1 MSQIDRTY
9 PHSRP
14 ATSQRWKRLWAKTRM
29 KITGGETGFLGFGLR
44 WAVLLLFVAYFF
56 VPILWLVLA
65 PSKSAPDLLERNPLA
80 FGSFQRIQEAWQRIV
95 EYQDG
100 EVFLWLGNSVRYVI
114 LSLTLALA
122 TCIPAGYILAIARF
136 PGRRPLLWLT
146 LITMLLP
153 PSALVL
159 PMFMELNLFH
169 LVNTQWAVILPAAF
183 FPFGTY
189 LTYIYYASSL
199 PPDLLDAARVDGC
212 SEVQLFWHIAL
223 PLAKPLLGLLAFIN
237 FNTNWN
243 NFFGPYVLLN
253 DDRLFNL
260 PVGLQQF
267 VSATSALRPG
277 FNPSPGVMVG
287 YQQAEAALLGLVM
300 VVPVA
305 LVFMIAQRYVVEGA
319 FTGSI
324 KG

>member
-1 MSQIDRTY
+1 MSEIDTLR
-9 PHSRP
+9 PDSRP
-14 ATSQRWKRLWAKTRM
+14 SLLLRWRHFRM
-29 KITGGETGFLGFGLR
+29 RTGGDIGIFGFGLR
-44 WAVLLLFVAYFF
+44 WAVLLLFAVYFF

-65 PSKSAPDLLERNPLA
+65 TSKSAPELLELKPLA
-80 FGSFQRIQEAWQRIV
+80 FGSFQRIQEAWQRII

-100 EVFLWLGNSVRYVI
+100 EVLVWAFNSIRYALWALV
-114 LSLTLALA
+114 LSLVIS
-122 TCIPAGYILAIARF
+122 IPAGYILAVARF
-136 PGRRPLLWLT
+136 PGRRLLLWLT

-169 LVNTQWAVILPAAF
+169 LINTQWAVILPSAF

-199 PPDLLDAARVDGC
+199 PPELLDAARVDGG

-223 PLAKPLLGLLAFIN
+223 PLAKPVLGLLAFIN
-237 FNTNWN
+237 FITNWN

-253 DDRLFNL
+253 DNRLFNL
-260 PVGLQQF
+260 PVGIQQF
-267 VSATSALRPG
+267 VAATSALRPG

-287 YQQAEAALLGLVM
+287 YQQAEAALLGLIM
-300 VVPVA
+300 VIPVA
-305 LVFMIAQRYVVEGA
+305 MVFLIAQRYVIGGA
-319 FTGSI
+319 FTGSV

>member
-1 MSQIDRTY
+1 MYKIDAQRSDS
-9 PHSRP
+9 HP
-14 ATSQRWKRLWAKTRM
+14 ALLQGWRHFWKETAND
-29 KITGGETGFLGFGLR
+29 TGILGFGLR
-44 WAVLLLFVAYFF
+44 WAVLLLFAAYFF
-56 VPILWLVLA
+56 VPLLWLVLA
-65 PSKSAPDLLERNPLA
+65 TSKSAPQLLELKPLA
-80 FGSFQRIQEAWQRIV
+80 FGSFQRIQEAWQRII

-100 EVFLWLGNSVRYVI
+100 EVLLWAFNSIRYALWGLV
-114 LSLTLALA
+114 LSLAIS
-122 TCIPAGYILAIARF
+122 IPAGYILAVARF
-136 PGRRPLLWLT
+136 PGRRLLLWLT

-169 LVNTQWAVILPAAF
+169 LINTQWAVILPSAF

-199 PPDLLDAARVDGC
+199 PPELLDAARVDGC
-212 SEVQLFWHIAL
+212 SEAQLFWHIAL
-223 PLAKPLLGLLAFIN
+223 PLATPVLGLLAFIN
-237 FNTNWN
+237 FTTNWN

-267 VSATSALRPG
+267 VAATSALRPG
-277 FNPSPGVMVG
+277 FNPSPGIMVG
-287 YQQAEAALLGLVM
+287 YQQAEAALFGLIM

-305 LVFMIAQRYVVEGA
+305 IVFLFAQRYVIGGA
-319 FTGSI
+319 FTGSV

>member
-1 MSQIDRTY
+1 MSKIDTL
-9 PHSRP
+9 RP
-14 ATSQRWKRLWAKTRM
+14 DSHPTLLRRWRHFVMRIA
-29 KITGGETGFLGFGLR
+29 GDTGFLGFGLR
-44 WAVLLLFVAYFF
+44 WGVLLLFAAYFF

-65 PSKSAPDLLERNPLA
+65 TSKSAPQLLELKPLA
-80 FGSFQRIQEAWQRIV
+80 FGSFQRVQEAWQRII

-100 EVFLWLGNSVRYVI
+100 EVLLWAFNSIRYAAWALV
-114 LSLTLALA
+114 LSLVIS
-122 TCIPAGYILAIARF
+122 IPAGYILAVARF

-169 LVNTQWAVILPAAF
+169 LINTQWAVILPSAF

-199 PPDLLDAARVDGC
+199 PPELLDAARVDGC

-223 PLAKPLLGLLAFIN
+223 PLATPLLGLLAFIN
-237 FNTNWN
+237 FSTNWN

-260 PVGLQQF
+260 PVGIQQF
-267 VSATSALRPG
+267 VAATSALRPG

-287 YQQAEAALLGLVM
+287 YQQAEAALFGLM
-300 VVPVA
+300 LVVPVA
-305 LVFMIAQRYVVEGA
+305 IVYLIAQRYVIGGA
-319 FTGSI
+319 FTGSV

>member
-1 MSQIDRTY
+1 MSKADTSR
-9 PHSRP
+9 PDSRP
-14 ATSQRWKRLWAKTRM
+14 ALLQRWGRSWMRTAGDQG
-29 KITGGETGFLGFGLR
+29 ILGFGLR
-44 WAVLLLFVAYFF
+44 WAVLLLFAAYFF
-56 VPILWLVLA
+56 IPLLWLVLA
-65 PSKSAPDLLERNPLA
+65 TSKSAPQLLELKPLA
-80 FGSFQRIQEAWQRIV
+80 FGSFQRIQEAWQRII
-95 EYQDG
+95 EYQNG
-100 EVFLWLGNSVRYVI
+100 EVLHWALNSVRYAI
-114 LSLTLALA
+114 WALALSLAS
-122 TCIPAGYILAIARF
+122 CIPAGYILAVARF
-136 PGRRPLLWLT
+136 PGRRLLLWLT

-159 PMFMELNLFH
+159 PMFMEMNLFH

-199 PPDLLDAARVDGC
+199 PPELLDAARVDGC
-212 SEVQLFWHIAL
+212 SEAELFWHIAL
-223 PLAKPLLGLLAFIN
+223 PLATPLLGLLAFIN

-260 PVGLQQF
+260 PVGIQQF
-267 VSATSALRPG
+267 VAATSALRPG

-287 YQQAEAALLGLVM
+287 YQQAEAALFGLMM

-305 LVFMIAQRYVVEGA
+305 IVFLVAQRYVVGGA

>member
-1 MSQIDRTY
+1 MSKVDTL
-9 PHSRP
+9 PSDSRP
-14 ATSQRWKRLWAKTRM
+14 SLLLRIKHFRM
-29 KITGGETGFLGFGLR
+29 RTAGDIGFLGFGLR
-44 WAVLLLFVAYFF
+44 WGVLLLFAAYFF

-65 PSKSAPDLLERNPLA
+65 TSKSAPQLLELKPLA
-80 FGSFQRIQEAWQRIV
+80 FGSFQRIQEAWQRII

-100 EVFLWLGNSVRYVI
+100 EVLLWAFNSVRYAI
-114 LSLTLALA
+114 WALALSLAVS
-122 TCIPAGYILAIARF
+122 IPAGYILAVARF

-169 LVNTQWAVILPAAF
+169 LMNTQWAVILPSAF

-189 LTYIYYASSL
+189 LTYIYYAASL
-199 PPDLLDAARVDGC
+199 PRDLLDAARVDGC

-223 PLAKPLLGLLAFIN
+223 PLATPLLGLLAFIN
-237 FNTNWN
+237 FSTNWN

-253 DDRLFNL
+253 DNTLFNL

-267 VSATSALRPG
+267 VAATSALRPG

-287 YQQAEAALLGLVM
+287 YQQAEAALFGLIM

-305 LVFMIAQRYVVEGA
+305 IVYLIAQ
-319 FTGSI
+319 
-324 KG
+324 

>member
-1 MSQIDRTY
+1 MSKIDSLR
-9 PHSRP
+9 PDARP
-14 ATSQRWKRLWAKTRM
+14 ALLHNWRHFWMKTASD
-29 KITGGETGFLGFGLR
+29 TGILGFGLR
-44 WAVLLLFVAYFF
+44 WAVLLLFAVYFF
-56 VPILWLVLA
+56 VPLLWLILA
-65 PSKSAPDLLERNPLA
+65 PSKSAPELLERNPLA
-80 FGSFQRIQEAWQRIV
+80 FGSFQRIQEAWQRIM

-100 EVFLWLGNSVRYVI
+100 EVLLWAFNSVRYAAWGLA
-114 LSLTLALA
+114 LSLA
-122 TCIPAGYILAIARF
+122 TCIPAGYILAVARF
-136 PGRRPLLWLT
+136 PGRRLLLWLT

-159 PMFMELNLFH
+159 PMFMELNLVH
-169 LVNTQWAVILPAAF
+169 LINTQWAVILPTAF

-199 PPDLLDAARVDGC
+199 PPELLDAARVDGC
-212 SEVQLFWHIAL
+212 SEGQLFWHIAL
-223 PLAKPLLGLLAFIN
+223 PLATPLLGLLAFIN
-237 FNTNWN
+237 FTTNWN

-267 VSATSALRPG
+267 AAATSALRPG

-287 YQQAEAALLGLVM
+287 YQQAEAALFGLIM

-305 LVFMIAQRYVVEGA
+305 IVFLVAQRYVVGGA

>member
-1 MSQIDRTY
+1 MRT
-9 PHSRP
+9 
-14 ATSQRWKRLWAKTRM
+14 A
-29 KITGGETGFLGFGLR
+29 GDTGFLGFVLR
-44 WAVLLLFVAYFF
+44 WGVLFLFAAYFF

-65 PSKSAPDLLERNPLA
+65 TSKSAPQLLELKPLA
-80 FGSFQRIQEAWQRIV
+80 FGSFQRIQEAWQRII

-100 EVFLWLGNSVRYVI
+100 EVLEWAFNSIRYALWALA
-114 LSLTLALA
+114 LSLVTS
-122 TCIPAGYILAIARF
+122 IPAGYILAVARF
-136 PGRRPLLWLT
+136 PGRRLLLWLT

-169 LVNTQWAVILPAAF
+169 LINSQWAVILPSAF

-199 PPDLLDAARVDGC
+199 PPELLDAARVDGC
-212 SEVQLFWHIAL
+212 SEVQLFRHIAL
-223 PLAKPLLGLLAFIN
+223 PLATPLLGLLAFIN
-237 FNTNWN
+237 FSTNWN

-260 PVGLQQF
+260 PVGIQQF
-267 VSATSALRPG
+267 VAATSALRPG

-287 YQQAEAALLGLVM
+287 YQQAEAALFGLIM

-305 LVFMIAQRYVVEGA
+305 IVYLIAQRYVIGGA
-319 FTGSI
+319 FTGSV

>member
-1 MSQIDRTY
+1 MSEIDTLR
-9 PHSRP
+9 PDSR
-14 ATSQRWKRLWAKTRM
+14 SSLLLRWRHFRM
-29 KITGGETGFLGFGLR
+29 RTGGDIGIFGFGLR
-44 WAVLLLFVAYFF
+44 WAVLLLFAVYFF

-65 PSKSAPDLLERNPLA
+65 TSKSAPELLELKPLA
-80 FGSFQRIQEAWQRIV
+80 FGSFQRIQEAWQRII

-100 EVFLWLGNSVRYVI
+100 EVLVWAFNSIRYALWALV
-114 LSLTLALA
+114 LSLVIS
-122 TCIPAGYILAIARF
+122 IPAGYILAVARF
-136 PGRRPLLWLT
+136 PGRRLLLWLT

-169 LVNTQWAVILPAAF
+169 LINTQWAVILPSAF

-199 PPDLLDAARVDGC
+199 PPELLDAARVDGG

-223 PLAKPLLGLLAFIN
+223 PLAKPVLGLLAFIN
-237 FNTNWN
+237 FITNWN

-253 DDRLFNL
+253 DNRLFNL
-260 PVGLQQF
+260 PVGIQQF
-267 VSATSALRPG
+267 VAATSALRPG

-287 YQQAEAALLGLVM
+287 YQQAEAALLGLIM
-300 VVPVA
+300 VIPVA
-305 LVFMIAQRYVVEGA
+305 MVFLIAQRYVLGGA
-319 FTGSI
+319 FTGSV

>member
-1 MSQIDRTY
+1 MSKIDTL
-9 PHSRP
+9 RP
-14 ATSQRWKRLWAKTRM
+14 AARPTLLQRWGRFWMRTAGD
-29 KITGGETGFLGFGLR
+29 TGVLGFGLR
-44 WAVLLLFVAYFF
+44 WGVLLLFAAYFF
-56 VPILWLVLA
+56 IPLLWLVLA
-65 PSKSAPDLLERNPLA
+65 TSKSAPQLLELPPLV
-80 FGSFQRIQEAWQRIV
+80 FGSFQRIQEAWQRII
-95 EYQDG
+95 EYQNG
-100 EVFLWLGNSVRYVI
+100 EVLQWALNSIRYAVFGLA
-114 LSLTLALA
+114 LSLAS
-122 TCIPAGYILAIARF
+122 CIPAGYILAIARF
-136 PGRRPLLWLT
+136 PGRRLLLWLT

-159 PMFMELNLFH
+159 PMFMELNLVH
-169 LVNTQWAVILPAAF
+169 LVNTPWAVILPAAF

-199 PPDLLDAARVDGC
+199 PRDLLDAARVDGC
-212 SEVQLFWHIAL
+212 SEAELFRHIAL
-223 PLAKPLLGLLAFIN
+223 PLATPLLGLLAFIN
-237 FNTNWN
+237 FNMNWN
-243 NFFGPYVLLN
+243 NFFGPYVFLN

-267 VSATSALRPG
+267 AVATSALRPG

-287 YQQAEAALLGLVM
+287 YQQAEIAVFGLLL

-305 LVFMIAQRYVVEGA
+305 IVFLVAQRYVVGGA

>member
-1 MSQIDRTY
+1 MSKVATLRPD
-9 PHSRP
+9 SRP
-14 ATSQRWKRLWAKTRM
+14 TFLQRMRHFRM
-29 KITGGETGFLGFGLR
+29 RTAGDIGFLGFGLR
-44 WAVLLLFVAYFF
+44 WGVLLLFAAYFF

-65 PSKSAPDLLERNPLA
+65 TSKSAPQLLELEPLA
-80 FGSFQRIQEAWQRIV
+80 FGTFERIQEAWQRIM

-100 EVFLWLGNSVRYVI
+100 EVLLWASNSVRYAVWALT
-114 LSLTLALA
+114 LSLA
-122 TCIPAGYILAIARF
+122 TSIPAGYILAVARF
-136 PGRRPLLWLT
+136 PGRSLLLWLT

-169 LVNTQWAVILPAAF
+169 LINTQWAVILPSAF

-199 PPDLLDAARVDGC
+199 PPELLDAARVDGC

-223 PLAKPLLGLLAFIN
+223 PLATPVLGLLAFIN
-237 FNTNWN
+237 FSTNWN

-253 DDRLFNL
+253 DNALFNL
-260 PVGLQQF
+260 PVGIQQF
-267 VSATSALRPG
+267 VAATSALRPG

-287 YQQAEAALLGLVM
+287 YQQAEAALFGLIM

-305 LVFMIAQRYVVEGA
+305 IVYLIAQRYVIGGA
-319 FTGSI
+319 FTGSV

>member
-1 MSQIDRTY
+1 MTKIDTL
-9 PHSRP
+9 RP
-14 ATSQRWKRLWAKTRM
+14 DYRPTLLQRWRHFGMRIA
-29 KITGGETGFLGFGLR
+29 GDTGFLGFGLR
-44 WAVLLLFVAYFF
+44 WGVLLLFAAYFF

-65 PSKSAPDLLERNPLA
+65 TSKSAPQLLELKPLA
-80 FGSFQRIQEAWQRIV
+80 FGSFQRIQEAWQRII

-100 EVFLWLGNSVRYVI
+100 EVLQWVFNSVRYALWALT
-114 LSLTLALA
+114 LSLA
-122 TCIPAGYILAIARF
+122 TSIPAGYILAVARF

-159 PMFMELNLFH
+159 PMFMELNLVH
-169 LVNTQWAVILPAAF
+169 LINTQWAVILPAAF

-199 PPDLLDAARVDGC
+199 PPELLDAARVDGC
-212 SEVQLFWHIAL
+212 SEVQLFWQIAL
-223 PLAKPLLGLLAFIN
+223 PLATPLLGLLAFIN
-237 FNTNWN
+237 FSTNWN

-260 PVGLQQF
+260 PVGIQQF
-267 VSATSALRPG
+267 VAATSAIRPG

-287 YQQAEAALLGLVM
+287 YQQAEAALFGLIM

-305 LVFMIAQRYVVEGA
+305 IVYLIAQRYVIGGA
-319 FTGSI
+319 FTGSV

>member
-1 MSQIDRTY
+1 MSIVDT
-9 PHSRP
+9 PRP
-14 ATSQRWKRLWAKTRM
+14 DSHQTLLQRWRRFWVR
-29 KITGGETGFLGFGLR
+29 TGSETGILGFGLR
-44 WAVLLLFVAYFF
+44 WGVLLLFAAYFF
-56 VPILWLVLA
+56 VPMLWLVLA
-65 PSKSAPDLLERNPLA
+65 ISKSAPQLLELNPLA

-100 EVFLWLGNSVRYVI
+100 EVLIWAFNSVRYALWALV
-114 LSLTLALA
+114 LSLVIS
-122 TCIPAGYILAIARF
+122 IPAGYILAIARF
-136 PGRRPLLWLT
+136 PGRRLLLWLT

-169 LVNTQWAVILPAAF
+169 LINTQWSVILPSAF

-199 PPDLLDAARVDGC
+199 PPELLDAARVDGC
-212 SEVQLFWHIAL
+212 SETQLFWHIAL
-223 PLAKPLLGLLAFIN
+223 PLATPVLGLLAFIN
-237 FNTNWN
+237 FTTNWN

-260 PVGLQQF
+260 PVGIQQF
-267 VSATSALRPG
+267 VAATSALRPG
-277 FNPSPGVMVG
+277 FNPSPGIMVG
-287 YQQAEAALLGLVM
+287 YQQAEAALLGLIM

-305 LVFMIAQRYVVEGA
+305 IVFLVAQRYVIGGA
-319 FTGSI
+319 FTGSV

>member
-1 MSQIDRTY
+1 MSKMDTLR
-9 PHSRP
+9 PNSRP
-14 ATSQRWKRLWAKTRM
+14 TILQRWGHFRM
-29 KITGGETGFLGFGLR
+29 RTVGDTGILGFGLR
-44 WAVLLLFVAYFF
+44 WGVLLLFAAYFL
-56 VPILWLVLA
+56 VPLLWLVLA
-65 PSKSAPDLLERNPLA
+65 TSKNAPQLLELKPLA
-80 FGSFQRIQEAWQRIV
+80 FGSFQRIQEAWQRII
-95 EYQDG
+95 EYQSG
-100 EVFLWLGNSVRYVI
+100 EVLQWAFNSIRYAIWALV
-114 LSLTLALA
+114 LSLGIS
-122 TCIPAGYILAIARF
+122 IPAGYILAVARF
-136 PGRRPLLWLT
+136 PGRRLLLWLT

-169 LVNTQWAVILPAAF
+169 LINTQWAVILPSAF

-199 PPDLLDAARVDGC
+199 PPELLDAARVDGC

-223 PLAKPLLGLLAFIN
+223 PLATPVLGLLAFIN
-237 FNTNWN
+237 FTTNWN

-260 PVGLQQF
+260 PVGIQQF
-267 VSATSALRPG
+267 VAATSALRPG
-277 FNPSPGVMVG
+277 FNPSPGIMVG
-287 YQQAEAALLGLVM
+287 YQQAEAALFGLIM

-305 LVFMIAQRYVVEGA
+305 IVFLFAQRYVIGGA
-319 FTGSI
+319 FTGSV

>member
-1 MSQIDRTY
+1 MSKIDTPRLDSHPTLL
-9 PHSRP
+9 
-14 ATSQRWKRLWAKTRM
+14 QRWKYFWMKTSGD
-29 KITGGETGFLGFGLR
+29 TGIFGFGLR
-44 WAVLLLFVAYFF
+44 WAVLLLFAAYFF
-56 VPILWLVLA
+56 VPLLWLILA
-65 PSKSAPDLLERNPLA
+65 TSKSAPQLLELKPLA
-80 FGSFQRIQEAWQRIV
+80 FGSFQRIQEAWQRII

-100 EVFLWLGNSVRYVI
+100 EVLVWAFNSIRYAI
-114 LSLTLALA
+114 WALALSLTIS
-122 TCIPAGYILAIARF
+122 IPAGYILAVARF
-136 PGRRPLLWLT
+136 PGRRLLLWLT

-169 LVNTQWAVILPAAF
+169 LINTQWSVILPSAF

-199 PPDLLDAARVDGC
+199 PPQLLDAARVDGC
-212 SEVQLFWHIAL
+212 SEVELFWHIAL
-223 PLAKPLLGLLAFIN
+223 PLATPLLGLLAFIN

-260 PVGLQQF
+260 PVGIQQF
-267 VSATSALRPG
+267 VLATSALRPG

-287 YQQAEAALLGLVM
+287 YQQAEAALFGLIM

-305 LVFMIAQRYVVEGA
+305 IVFLIAQRYVIGGA
-319 FTGSI
+319 FTGSV

>member
-1 MSQIDRTY
+1 MSKIDTPRLDSHPTLL
-9 PHSRP
+9 
-14 ATSQRWKRLWAKTRM
+14 QRWKYFWMKTSGD
-29 KITGGETGFLGFGLR
+29 TGIFGFGLR
-44 WAVLLLFVAYFF
+44 WAVLLLFAAYFF
-56 VPILWLVLA
+56 VPLLWLILA
-65 PSKSAPDLLERNPLA
+65 TSKSAPQLLELKPLA
-80 FGSFQRIQEAWQRIV
+80 FGSFQRIQEAWQRII

-100 EVFLWLGNSVRYVI
+100 EVLVWAFNSIRYAI
-114 LSLTLALA
+114 WALALSLTIS
-122 TCIPAGYILAIARF
+122 IPAGYILAVARF
-136 PGRRPLLWLT
+136 PGRRLLLWLT

-169 LVNTQWAVILPAAF
+169 LINTQWSVILPSAF

-199 PPDLLDAARVDGC
+199 PPQLLDAARVDGC
-212 SEVQLFWHIAL
+212 SEVELFWHIAL
-223 PLAKPLLGLLAFIN
+223 PLATPLLGLLAFIN

-243 NFFGPYVLLN
+243 NFFGPYVMLN
-253 DDRLFNL
+253 DDKLFNL
-260 PVGLQQF
+260 PVGIQQF
-267 VSATSALRPG
+267 ITATSAVRPG
-277 FNPSPGVMVG
+277 FNPSPGIMVG
-287 YQQAEAALLGLVM
+287 YQQAEAALFGLIM

-305 LVFMIAQRYVVEGA
+305 IVFLIAQRYVIGGA

>member
-1 MSQIDRTY
+1 MSKIDTLH
-9 PHSRP
+9 PASRP
-14 ATSQRWKRLWAKTRM
+14 TLLKRWRYFWVRTVGD
-29 KITGGETGFLGFGLR
+29 IGILGFGLR
-44 WAVLLLFVAYFF
+44 WGVLLLFAAYFF
-56 VPILWLVLA
+56 VPLLWLVLA
-65 PSKSAPDLLERNPLA
+65 TSKSAPQLLELNPLA
-80 FGSFQRIQEAWQRIV
+80 FGSFQRIQEAWQRII

-100 EVFLWLGNSVRYVI
+100 EVLVWGFNSIRYAI
-114 LSLTLALA
+114 WALALSLSIS
-122 TCIPAGYILAIARF
+122 IPAGYILAVVRF
-136 PGRRPLLWLT
+136 PGRRLLLWLT

-169 LVNTQWAVILPAAF
+169 LINTQWAVILPSAF

-199 PPDLLDAARVDGC
+199 PPELLDAARVDGC
-212 SEVQLFWHIAL
+212 SEVQVFWHVAL
-223 PLAKPLLGLLAFIN
+223 PLATPLLGLLAFIN
-237 FNTNWN
+237 FTTNWN

-253 DDRLFNL
+253 DDALFNL
-260 PVGLQQF
+260 PVGIQQF
-267 VSATSALRPG
+267 VAATSALRPG
-277 FNPSPGVMVG
+277 FNPSPGIMVG
-287 YQQAEAALLGLVM
+287 YQQAEAALFGLIM

-305 LVFMIAQRYVVEGA
+305 IVFLIAQRYVVGGA

>member
-1 MSQIDRTY
+1 MR
-9 PHSRP
+9 
-14 ATSQRWKRLWAKTRM
+14 
-29 KITGGETGFLGFGLR
+29 TGGDIGIFGFGLR
-44 WAVLLLFVAYFF
+44 WAVLLLFAAYFF
-56 VPILWLVLA
+56 VPILWLALA
-65 PSKSAPDLLERNPLA
+65 TSKSAPELLELKPLA
-80 FGSFQRIQEAWQRIV
+80 FGSFQRIQEAWQRII

-100 EVFLWLGNSVRYVI
+100 EVLVWAFNSIRYALWALV
-114 LSLTLALA
+114 LSLVIS
-122 TCIPAGYILAIARF
+122 IPAGYILAVARF
-136 PGRRPLLWLT
+136 PGRRLLLWLT

-169 LVNTQWAVILPAAF
+169 LINTQWAVILPSAF

-199 PPDLLDAARVDGC
+199 PPELLDAARVDGG

-223 PLAKPLLGLLAFIN
+223 PLAKPVLGLLAFIN
-237 FNTNWN
+237 FITNWN

-253 DDRLFNL
+253 DNRLFNL
-260 PVGLQQF
+260 PVGIQQF
-267 VSATSALRPG
+267 VAATSALRPG

-287 YQQAEAALLGLVM
+287 YQQAEAALLGLIM
-300 VVPVA
+300 VIPVA
-305 LVFMIAQRYVVEGA
+305 MVFLIAQRYVIGGA
-319 FTGSI
+319 FTGSV